1 MVANNREGDGTL
13 WTCGWAQAGRLG
25 PSDVELAAAGS
36 DLLYGKYL
44 TVPKQVGLAGVAMI
58 GGGQTHSV
66 AVRGDGT
73 VWAWGG
79 NGYGE
84 LSNGTRTSLPE
95 SVPTPAQI
103 DIGQ

>member
-1 MVANNREGDGTL
+1 MFLKGDRTL
-13 WTCGWAQAGRLG
+13 RTCGWAQDGRLG
-25 PSDVELAAAGS
+25 LSDEELAAVGS

-44 TVPKQVGLAGVAMI
+44 TVPKQVGLAGVAII
-58 GGGQTHSV
+58 GGGQIHSV
-66 AVRGDGT
+66 AVLTDGT
-73 VWAWGG
+73 IWAWGG
-79 NGYGE
+79 NGYGQ